1 MKKLLFLWLWAI
13 ILPIQAQKT
22 YYVSPNGTARADG
35 LSKNTPLKD
44 LQKAIDIAEDGA
56 ITPPIPPI
64 PLLPPPIKTCSQD
77 D

>member
-22 YYVSPNGTARADG
+22 YYISPNGTARADG

-44 LQKAIDIAEDGA
+44 LQKAIDIAEFATLDA
-56 ITPPIPPI
+56 SSIHIA
-64 PLLPPPIKTCSQD
+64 
-77 D
+77 